1 MKSPSRLPPYRQSL
15 AGNLLAAREAVMEPL
30 RPILRR
36 VGLTEQQWRVL
47 RVLTDEGPNDPSGL
61 ANAGLLH
68 PPSVARILHDLAERK
83 LILRKSDPADGR
95 RKMIAVTREGRALVE
110 QTARHVVKVLELYTK
125 EFGKKRLLSLQAELA
140 ELVRIIGEP
149 GAPSE

>member
-1 MKSPSRLPPYRQSL
+1 MKNTSRLPAYRQSL
-15 AGNLLAAREAVMEPL
+15 AGTLLAAREAVMEPL
-30 RPILRR
+30 RPILREA
-36 VGLTEQQWRVL
+36 GLTEQQWRVL

-83 LILRKSDPADGR
+83 LIVRKSDPADGR
-95 RKMIAVTREGRALVE
+95 RKMIAVTPQGRTLVE
-110 QTARHVVKVLELYTK
+110 QTAGHVVKVLERYTK
-125 EFGKKRLLSLQAELA
+125 EFGKKRLAALQAELA
-140 ELVRIIGEP
+140 ELVKIVGEP